1 MCIRDSHIV
10 ETWLINLL
18 NKDKIN
24 KKLCEY
30 LSKEINPP
38 NNIIPD
44 LKTFSVSVEWAGSG
58 KILSYRL
65 VISEDETLKSLR
77 NKIHE
82 LLPKNIWYDPN
93 NHKIFLGHG
102 GHELASLDQINN
114 GDTLVVL
121 PDLKNMIEFGCESI
135 VLSVAFSPN
144 GEIIAAGYK
153 DRMDKFFSFIP
164 GMSSRIGNHI
174 EFPNYEAEELLS
186 IAKVMV
192 RDLEYEMSPAAEPI
206 FFEYIK
212 KRMTMPYFSNA
223 RTDESTS

>member
-1 MCIRDSHIV
+1 MPELLQILCII
-10 ETWLINLL
+10 ETWLFNSL

-24 KKLCEY
+24 QNLCEC

-82 LLPKNIWYDPN
+82 LLPKNIWYDPEK
-93 NHKIFLGHG
+93 HIIWLGHG
-102 GHELASLDQINN
+102 GDELASLDQINN

-121 PDLKNMIEFGCESI
+121 PDLKNMIEFGCGSP
-135 VLSVAFSPN
+135 VYSVAFSPN
-144 GEIIAAGYK
+144 SEIIASGSEDETVK
-153 DRMDKFFSFIP
+153 LWSLEDGSLIRTLDGHTDWVISVTFSP
-164 GMSSRIGNHI
+164 DGK
-174 EFPNYEAEELLS
+174 LLGTGS
-186 IAKVMV
+186 YDGTVKLWRVNNLI
-192 RDLEYEMSPAAEPI
+192 Y
-206 FFEYIK
+206 
-212 KRMTMPYFSNA
+212 
-223 RTDESTS
+223 

>member
-1 MCIRDSHIV
+1 MSEISHIV

-82 LLPKNIWYDPN
+82 LLPKNIWYDPEK
-93 NHKIFLGHG
+93 HIIWLGHG
-102 GHELASLDQINN
+102 GDELASLDQINN

-121 PDLKNMIEFGCESI
+121 PDLKNMIEFRFGLS
-135 VLSVAFSPN
+135 VLSVAFSPDSK
-144 GEIIAAGYK
+144 IIAFGYTHGTVELRSVEDGTLIRK
-153 DRMDKFFSFIP
+153 LEGHAHYVLSVTFSPDGKLLGSGSFDKTVKLWS
-164 GMSSRIGNHI
+164 
-174 EFPNYEAEELLS
+174 
-186 IAKVMV
+186 V
-192 RDLEYEMSPAAEPI
+192 
-206 FFEYIK
+206 
-212 KRMTMPYFSNA
+212 
-223 RTDESTS
+223 